1 MISYFV
7 HIHKRTRFI
16 HIAPLFIHVFHLYS
30 HLYNY
35 AIDNNHS
42 SSAHQYTT
50 HILSVFIPYQFN
62 TLYFTGW
69 FEPIQHTSTQ
79 FFLSDV
85 TITHI
90 HINLFHTN
98 VLSIYKC
105 QFVFL
110 QLWHS
115 YTPII
120 QSHKLF
126 THVCICFIHSPFRI
140 HTQKRF
146 AHIRLYRL
154 YTNFS
159 FIHALHSYTQNLSS
173 CRIITH
179 TFHTLY
185 SHLIGIHVLCRFIH
199 ILSLTHIHNSFMQ
212 WVDSYTYHNHSYE
225 GYIHKRILCTHN
237 LFLPIHPFRLFILVY
252 YTCII
257 SIQSHNFNTHIQLQ
271 FVFSLAQIFV
281 YQEISITDFM
291 YSIHLINSFLD
302 LSHTYTIL
310 FLSRFIII
318 RILGR
323 LVHITYVIHIY
334 IIYSFGLFVY
344 ASSLLFHSHFLGI
357 HTQVHFFHIT
367 RLCIYGV

>member
-1 MISYFV
+1 MYNSYSWICLFHSHCLLIHIQPHVISYFV

-16 HIAPLFIHVFHLYS
+16 HIAPLVIHDFHLYS

-42 SSAHQYTT
+42 TS
-50 HILSVFIPYQFN
+50 HIIILRIYCRYSF
-62 TLYFTGW
+62 
-69 FEPIQHTSTQ
+69 HTSLIRYTSQ
-79 FFLSDV
+79 VGSNLFSTHLLNFFLSDV

-185 SHLIGIHVLCRFIH
+185 SHLIGIHALCRFIH
-199 ILSLTHIHNSFMQ
+199 ILSLTHIHNSI
-212 WVDSYTYHNHSYE
+212 HSCN
-225 GYIHKRILCTHN
+225 GSTHK
-237 LFLPIHPFRLFILVY
+237 
-252 YTCII
+252 
-257 SIQSHNFNTHIQLQ
+257 
-271 FVFSLAQIFV
+271 
-281 YQEISITDFM
+281 
-291 YSIHLINSFLD
+291 
-302 LSHTYTIL
+302 HTT
-310 FLSRFIII
+310 II
-318 RILGR
+318 RMK
-323 LVHITYVIHIY
+323 VIFINVFYALTIY
-334 IIYSFGLFVY
+334 FYPYTPFGCSY
-344 ASSLLFHSHFLGI
+344 
-357 HTQVHFFHIT
+357 
-367 RLCIYGV
+367 